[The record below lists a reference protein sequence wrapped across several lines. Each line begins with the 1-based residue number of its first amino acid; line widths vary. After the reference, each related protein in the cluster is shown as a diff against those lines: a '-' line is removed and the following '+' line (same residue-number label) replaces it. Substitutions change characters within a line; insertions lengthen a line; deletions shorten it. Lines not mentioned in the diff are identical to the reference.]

1 MWSSSLNILDLV
13 YLLSFMFRW
22 SLLCDCQID
31 RHHDMLY
38 VTRCKLIGAILSGL
52 AFFPNAL
59 LLVIRLYLLY
69 LDSSP
74 VDDSSERA
82 ES

>member
-1 MWSSSLNILDLV
+1 
-13 YLLSFMFRW
+13 
-22 SLLCDCQID
+22 
-31 RHHDMLY
+31 MLY